1 MGEDVVYVKCVLRG
15 EPARII
21 RELKGRGV
29 ACSVR
34 EIVVQGLV
42 ALEERTLEREIKG
55 SRLRA
60 ERRGEA
66 S

>member
-1 MGEDVVYVKCVLRG
+1 MVEDVVYVKCVLRG
-15 EPARII
+15 EPARIV
-21 RELKGRGV
+21 RELKERGV

-60 ERRGEA
+60 ERRGEE

>member
-1 MGEDVVYVKCVLRG
+1 LVEDVVYVKCVLRG
-15 EPARII
+15 EPARIV
-21 RELKGRGV
+21 RELKERGV

-55 SRLRA
+55 GRLRA
-60 ERRGEA
+60 ERRGE
-66 S
+66 